1 MALTAS
7 AGSGGE
13 STFETVPPGSYE
25 AICYRLVDAGTA
37 EEDYKGEISKKHKI
51 YIFWE
56 IPELTLSDGRP
67 YSIFHGYT
75 LSLNERSNL
84 RRDLQAWRNK
94 PFTED
99 ELQAFDLTKLLG
111 VTCKISVVLNSNGNP
126 KIDGIFC
133 SDGGA
138 KRVETTNPTSVFDL
152 EEYCKEFSGEASE
165 TSKAQCDVY
174 EELPRFI
181 QWRIGGCDEADKDPV
196 RPCFEVAAAQK
207 KGQPAPVAAAPQRTT
222 GLEAMAKD
230 QAKAAVAAAET
241 AKNEPLIDD
250 DIPF

>member
-13 STFETVPPGSYE
+13 SSFETVPPGSYE

-56 IPELTLSDGRP
+56 IPELTLNDGRP

-94 PFTED
+94 PFSEE
-99 ELQAFDLTKLLG
+99 ELKAFDLTKLLG
-111 VTCKISVVLNSNGNP
+111 VTCKINVVLNSNGNA
-126 KIDGIFC
+126 KVDGIFC
-133 SDGGA
+133 SDNGA
-138 KRVETTNPTSVFDL
+138 KRVTTTNPTSVFDL
-152 EEYCKEFSGEASE
+152 EEYCKEFSGEE
-165 TSKAQCDVY
+165 CEGSKAACDVY

-181 QWRIGGCDEADKDPV
+181 QWRISGCDEADKDQV
-196 RPCFEVAAAQK
+196 RPCFEVAAAMK
-207 KGQPAPVAAAPQRTT
+207 KGKPAPVQAPKPG
-222 GLEAMAKD
+222 GLEAMAAD
-230 QAKAAVAAAET
+230 QAAATSKPAKQAAA
-241 AKNEPLIDD
+241 APLIDD
-250 DIPF
+250 EDIPF

>member
-13 STFETVPPGSYE
+13 SSFESVPPGSYE
-25 AICYRLVDAGTA
+25 AVCYRLVDAGTA

-111 VTCKISVVLNSNGNP
+111 VTCKINVVLNSNGNA
-126 KIDGIFC
+126 KIDGIFS

-138 KRVETTNPTSVFDL
+138 KRVEPTNPTSVFDL
-152 EEYCKEFSGEASE
+152 EEYCKEFTGESCEAKLSVMSMTNCHASFSGVLVDAMSP
-165 TSKAQCDVY
+165 TRTRLAHALKWLQLKRRAT
-174 EELPRFI
+174 
-181 QWRIGGCDEADKDPV
+181 
-196 RPCFEVAAAQK
+196 
-207 KGQPAPVAAAPQRTT
+207 QRRHRQQ
-222 GLEAMAKD
+222 LHRK
-230 QAKAAVAAAET
+230 
-241 AKNEPLIDD
+241 
-250 DIPF
+250 

>member
-13 STFETVPPGSYE
+13 STFESVPPGSYE

-37 EEDYKGEISKKHKI
+37 EETYKDEISKKHKI

-111 VTCKISVVLNSNGNP
+111 VTCKINVVLNSNGNP

-138 KRVETTNPTSVFDL
+138 KRIETHNATSVFDL
-152 EEYCKEFSGEASE
+152 EEYCKEFSGDECES
-165 TSKAQCDVY
+165 SKAACDVY

-181 QWRIGGCDEADKDPV
+181 QWRISGCDETDKDPV
-196 RPCFEVAAAQK
+196 RPCFEVAAAMK
-207 KGQPAPVAAAPQRTT
+207 KGKPAPVVVAPERTT

-230 QAKAAVAAAET
+230 QAKAAVAAEET

>member
-37 EEDYKGEISKKHKI
+37 EEEYKGEVSKKHKI

-99 ELQAFDLTKLLG
+99 ELQEFDLTKLLG
-111 VTCKISVVLNSNGNP
+111 VTCKINVVLNSNGNP
-126 KIDGIFC
+126 KIAGIF
-133 SDGGA
+133 SAEGGA
-138 KRVETTNPTSVFDL
+138 KRVETSNPTSVFDL

-165 TSKAQCDVY
+165 ISKAQCDIY

-181 QWRIGGCDEADKDPV
+181 QWRIGGCDEADKDFV

-207 KGQPAPVAAAPQRTT
+207 KGQPAPKQTT

-230 QAKAAVAAAET
+230 QAKAAVAAKET

>member
-1 MALTAS
+1 
-7 AGSGGE
+7 
-13 STFETVPPGSYE
+13 
-25 AICYRLVDAGTA
+25 
-37 EEDYKGEISKKHKI
+37 
-51 YIFWE
+51 
-56 IPELTLSDGRP
+56 
-67 YSIFHGYT
+67 
-75 LSLNERSNL
+75 
-84 RRDLQAWRNK
+84 
-94 PFTED
+94 
-99 ELQAFDLTKLLG
+99 
-111 VTCKISVVLNSNGNP
+111 VVLNSNGNP

>member
-13 STFETVPPGSYE
+13 SSFETVPPGSYE

-56 IPELTLSDGRP
+56 IPELTLNDGRP

-84 RRDLQAWRNK
+84 RRDLQAWRNR
-94 PFTED
+94 PFSEE
-99 ELQAFDLTKLLG
+99 ELKAFDLTKLLG
-111 VTCKISVVLNSNGNP
+111 VTCKINVVLNSNGNA
-126 KIDGIFC
+126 KVDGIFC
-133 SDGGA
+133 SDNGA
-138 KRVETTNPTSVFDL
+138 KRVTTTNPTSVFDL
-152 EEYCKEFSGEASE
+152 EEYCKEFSGEESE
-165 TSKAQCDVY
+165 GSKAACDVY

-181 QWRIGGCDEADKDPV
+181 QWRISGCDEADKDQV
-196 RPCFEVAAAQK
+196 RPCFEVAAAMK
-207 KGQPAPVAAAPQRTT
+207 KGKPAPVQTPKPG
-222 GLEAMAKD
+222 GLEAMAAD
-230 QAKAAVAAAET
+230 QAAATSKPAKQAAA
-241 AKNEPLIDD
+241 APLIDD
-250 DIPF
+250 EDIPF